1 CITPDTYTL
10 VPVYL
15 DPSSPTRALVINRDT
30 GNFVLN
36 QNGTDSV
43 PFLTTFTIYGIFGV
57 IRLLAGEY
65 LIAITERERVGRLGG
80 HDIFQAKQYSLTPI
94 AKDFRHLTESEAKDE
109 DHYLNI
115 IEKQLK
121 AGLYYF
127 SYTYD
132 LTNTLQ
138 RQSQLNSQPGAAL
151 WRKADDR
158 FFWNRYLQSK
168 LIDITLNNPDQDLSD
183 FILPVVFGFVSIH
196 QTSIKSRATNF
207 ALISRRSRFRNG
219 TRFFSRGVD
228 RDGNV
233 SNYVETEQIVEV
245 DPLED
250 KYEFEGKVKLS
261 YVQTRGSIPI
271 YWAQVNNIKYTPK
284 LVIMELPDTL
294 QAARRHFDEQTKYYD
309 KTIIVSLVNKR
320 GYESPI
326 CEAFKNT
333 VSRLGDSRL
342 SYYHFDFHHEC
353 RNMKWDRIQILI
365 DQIENELLQ
374 QGYFHAEGSQ
384 ICKTQTSVVRTN
396 CMDCLDRTNVVQST
410 IAKWVLTQQLRAIG
424 VLSNKE
430 RIDEVLEF
438 MHLFRNTWAD
448 NADIVSLAYSGTG
461 ALKTDLTRTG
471 KRTKEGM
478 LQDLQNAV
486 TRYITNN
493 FLDGSRQDAYDL
505 LTGNYEVKFRAM
517 SPFVDQRAVHIR
529 LAPQVLSVSTIML
542 LLMFLIPHSPEYAIS
557 IRLVTFACLAVIVF
571 LVRFI
576 ISNGS
581 EYVSW
586 PSLVAREY
594 RYFRTPTTKNWGM
607 SQTELSN
614 GEKFD

>member
-1 CITPDTYTL
+1 MVHESLRVYITPDTYTL

-15 DPSSPTRALVINRDT
+15 DPSSPTRSLVINRDT
-30 GNFVLN
+30 GSFVLN
-36 QNGTDSV
+36 HNGTDSV
-43 PFLTTFTIYGIFGV
+43 PLLTTLTVYGIFGV

-80 HDIFQAKQYSLTPI
+80 HDIFQARQYSLTPI
-94 AKDFRHLTESEAKDE
+94 AKDFRHLTESEA
-109 DHYLNI
+109 
-115 IEKQLK
+115 
-121 AGLYYF
+121 
-127 SYTYD
+127 
-132 LTNTLQ
+132 
-138 RQSQLNSQPGAAL
+138 
-151 WRKADDR
+151 DDR
-158 FFWNRYLQSK
+158 FFWNRHLQSK
-168 LIDITLNNPDQDLSD
+168 LVDITLNNPDQDLSD

-196 QTSIKSRATNF
+196 QTSIKSRPTNF

-228 RDGNV
+228 RDGNA

-250 KYEFEGKVKLS
+250 RYEFEGKVKLS

-271 YWAQVNNIKYTPK
+271 YWAQINNIKYTPK
-284 LVIMELPDTL
+284 LIIMELPDTFICEDIFSL
-294 QAARRHFDEQTKYYD
+294 QAARRHFDEQSKYYG
-309 KTIIVSLVNKR
+309 KTIVVNLVNKR
-320 GYESPI
+320 GYEFPI

-333 VSRLGDSRL
+333 VYRLGDPRL
-342 SYYHFDFHHEC
+342 SYYYFDFHHEC
-353 RNMKWDRIQILI
+353 RNMRWDRIQILI

-448 NADIVSLAYSGTG
+448 NADVVSLAYSGTG
-461 ALKTDLTRTG
+461 ALKTDFTRTG

-478 LQDLQNAV
+478 LQDFQNSV
-486 TRYITNN
+486 SRYITNN

-529 LAPQVLSVSTIML
+529 LAPQVLSVSTILIL
-542 LLMFLIPHSPEYAIS
+542 LIFLIPHSPEYVTL
-557 IRLVTFACLAVIVF
+557 IRLVTFAFLAVIVF

-576 ISNGS
+576 VNNGS
-581 EYVSW
+581 EYVGW
-586 PSLVAREY
+586 PSLVPREY
-594 RYFRTPTTKNWGM
+594 RYFRTPATKNWGM